1 MDEFI
6 QGGVN
11 MLMQVIVLSSDW
23 SWLGRVETVLAQ
35 DTLAVT
41 CVSLR
46 VQGMLCNKFDLPEE
60 SVVGISLILGAAEAE
75 IVPECL
81 EVQKAA
87 LQVLCYL
94 LCGTLA
100 RSSSIKVSHT
110 PTPSK
115 RSSRTSR
122 TATWSVRCESVSG
135 RTTGIMTL
143 LNLIPVI
150 V

>member
-23 SWLGRVETVLAQ
+23 SWLGRVETVLAE

-46 VQGMLCNKFDLPEE
+46 VQGQGRHCNKE

-100 RSSSIKVSHT
+100 RSLPGPPASMSV
-110 PTPSK
+110 TPSK

-122 TATWSVRCESVSG
+122 TNDVVCKV
-135 RTTGIMTL
+135 
-143 LNLIPVI
+143 
-150 V
+150 

>member
-46 VQGMLCNKFDLPEE
+46 VQGQGRHCNKE

>member
-11 MLMQVIVLSSDW
+11 MMQVIVLSVDW
-23 SWLGRVETVLAQ
+23 FWLG
-35 DTLAVT
+35 
-41 CVSLR
+41 
-46 VQGMLCNKFDLPEE
+46 QGKGRHCNKSDLPEE

-75 IVPECL
+75 IVPECS

-100 RSSSIKVSHT
+100 RSLPGPPASMSV
-110 PTPSK
+110 TPSK

-122 TATWSVRCESVSG
+122 TNDVVCKV
-135 RTTGIMTL
+135 
-143 LNLIPVI
+143 
-150 V
+150 